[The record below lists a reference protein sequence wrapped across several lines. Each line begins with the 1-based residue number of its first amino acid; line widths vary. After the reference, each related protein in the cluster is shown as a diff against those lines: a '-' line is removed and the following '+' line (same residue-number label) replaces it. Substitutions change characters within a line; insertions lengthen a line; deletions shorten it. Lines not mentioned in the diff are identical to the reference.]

1 MSVVYDQIN
10 QSSIFFHQGNIFQG
24 TLDLFQDELD
34 KSDVWYLVDGHHPRN
49 CEAKTILA
57 TSPQKR
63 TIETFRSGL
72 EQENILC
79 QCGLGM
85 KYLHVFIKMFM
96 MIQWRTWMLLLKF
109 YVPKLTMKKL
119 KNCLECGEVYHE
131 LFCTKTVNVIN
142 QEMEGAIRICDL
154 DMIVK
159 IIRDVVDPRLEV
171 NNKTVHIYTNVPDE
185 EQDNVDNNTMDVCK
199 ELDDSLFP
207 SYSQQLVLF
216 ASTYISEKVINCYEE
231 EKRDQMYSFL
241 LASKDQMGYETL
253 QGKIFEKFPRLENK
267 TFQSIDNINTHNE
280 YYQPQQKNFSSVDS
294 LVLPNMLFQ
303 MTINQHHG
311 IKVKGLDDLKN
322 ILDIT
327 KEIKFY
333 FVMPPGCFDGMK
345 KQPFHARKGED

>member
-1 MSVVYDQIN
+1 
-10 QSSIFFHQGNIFQG
+10 
-24 TLDLFQDELD
+24 
-34 KSDVWYLVDGHHPRN
+34 
-49 CEAKTILA
+49 
-57 TSPQKR
+57 
-63 TIETFRSGL
+63 
-72 EQENILC
+72 
-79 QCGLGM
+79 
-85 KYLHVFIKMFM
+85 
-96 MIQWRTWMLLLKF
+96 
-109 YVPKLTMKKL
+109 
-119 KNCLECGEVYHE
+119 
-131 LFCTKTVNVIN
+131 
-142 QEMEGAIRICDL
+142 
-154 DMIVK
+154 
-159 IIRDVVDPRLEV
+159 
-171 NNKTVHIYTNVPDE
+171 
-185 EQDNVDNNTMDVCK
+185 
-199 ELDDSLFP
+199 LDDSLFP

>member
-1 MSVVYDQIN
+1 THLDGLDEDTPLFKFWKDVQHVEIDKKIIYLTEGVYLLGKIE
-10 QSSIFFHQGNIFQG
+10 QGSNIFG

-63 TIETFRSGL
+63 TIETFRMWTWDEISACIYKNVHDDSM
-72 EQENILC
+72 ENLDVTSKILC
-79 QCGLGM
+79 
-85 KYLHVFIKMFM
+85 
-96 MIQWRTWMLLLKF
+96 
-109 YVPKLTMKKL
+109 PKVDYEKAKKL
-119 KNCLECGEVYHE
+119 FGMWG
-131 LFCTKTVNVIN
+131 
-142 QEMEGAIRICDL
+142 EMEGAIRICDL